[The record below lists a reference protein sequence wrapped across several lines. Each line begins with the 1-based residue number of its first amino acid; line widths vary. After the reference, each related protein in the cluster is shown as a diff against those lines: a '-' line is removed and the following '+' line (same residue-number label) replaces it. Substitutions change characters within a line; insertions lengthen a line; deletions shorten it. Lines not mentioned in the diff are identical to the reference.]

1 MAIIKKFII
10 IFLFLCLFVV
20 EIAQSKTLKYDIEKA
35 TIIRGKGHHYT
46 ISNNPIKIKNPKL
59 SSDNQKKFIEKEFE
73 YFKLKSKIAQENSNN
88 VVEKQPVSNNEVI
101 NGKIIENKSNEN
113 VNNSN
118 NNSNQNEDASNSYY
132 IFGGGV
138 VSIALVSVGFFNVYQ
153 RKRNRL
159 FNLTKEELREL
170 DKSSKMKNSYTSL
183 SEEEKRFLHKINRRK
198 RNSMKSY
205 EDLTE
210 EEILKI
216 RKKNGWI
223 DSNDED
229 CQFRRRKTNKCLS
242 SNIKINNT
250 NALAPRRA
258 SLNIKLN
265 NNLLENDSCRK
276 SCDAVEELSRKNS
289 SIYAKNSKESLN
301 QSSKR
306 TNKTLNRKN
315 LSIKTKDL
323 SMPPIKMIC
332 TIVKNYN
339 PVRPDEIE
347 LHLGD
352 KVEIVN
358 VYKDGWATG
367 KVISN
372 DEDGNR
378 SNIAGYFPLA
388 HASEPEIIDD
398 NVNNLMIPSP
408 LTPPINRS
416 LNNSSFSTASPLKSI
431 ISNTSTSSSVIK
443 SKNRHVSMVA
453 ISSSSSIHKQESQ
466 SLSSLNSTN
475 SSIIN
480 INNNINI
487 IQHNVNKSNENN
499 VNGKPNNIN
508 ININVDQNFINN
520 SISINSN
527 QENENTPLINNNTVF
542 FSALSTPT
550 STSAK
555 RTSLMD
561 PQAITDLLNEILK
574 EEKMLDQI
582 TSKEEDTKKKTCH
595 SQEVFDFL
603 RDNIYNSKVTLEEKD
618 YYRKCLERLRMSKSL
633 DVKINNI

>member
-1 MAIIKKFII
+1 
-10 IFLFLCLFVV
+10 
-20 EIAQSKTLKYDIEKA
+20 
-35 TIIRGKGHHYT
+35 
-46 ISNNPIKIKNPKL
+46 
-59 SSDNQKKFIEKEFE
+59 
-73 YFKLKSKIAQENSNN
+73 
-88 VVEKQPVSNNEVI
+88 
-101 NGKIIENKSNEN
+101 
-113 VNNSN
+113 
-118 NNSNQNEDASNSYY
+118 
-132 IFGGGV
+132 
-138 VSIALVSVGFFNVYQ
+138 
-153 RKRNRL
+153 
-159 FNLTKEELREL
+159 
-170 DKSSKMKNSYTSL
+170 
-183 SEEEKRFLHKINRRK
+183 
-198 RNSMKSY
+198 
-205 EDLTE
+205 
-210 EEILKI
+210 
-216 RKKNGWI
+216 
-223 DSNDED
+223 
-229 CQFRRRKTNKCLS
+229 
-242 SNIKINNT
+242 
-250 NALAPRRA
+250 
-258 SLNIKLN
+258 
-265 NNLLENDSCRK
+265 
-276 SCDAVEELSRKNS
+276 
-289 SIYAKNSKESLN
+289 
-301 QSSKR
+301 
-306 TNKTLNRKN
+306 
-315 LSIKTKDL
+315 
-323 SMPPIKMIC
+323 MPPIKMIC